1 VVVLLDI
8 WDDKR
13 ANGGRVRGGAA
24 EFRVTPAVMAFQ
36 DMDRFSSFVQSHYP
50 RKSAEHDLDRSLA
63 PMKVSGSHE
72 ELARLLV
79 VDRLTGMESKRSMS
93 SNSLLG
99 DRLGVGNKPK
109 GKFDAQSGK
118 WYRSLTLSPKV
129 VESVGIKEL
138 MEVLND
144 PAIKFGSQSQTGVVF
159 NILPS
164 EHGMQLSLMCIGE
177 THVEVD
183 RQMQTAMARVKEL
196 LSETHN
202 RLQARTL
209 AGLSLFSRGDA
220 ATQLGDVQD
229 TCAGITLFGTPADQQ
244 KPGDVVIEDNAC
256 GMSLFSHAPAAK
268 DRKPRKGLA
277 KPAAP
282 CEFAV
287 KDSCAGMTMFER
299 PEDWKAPED
308 IFATESQAGMTMFA
322 SAAGQQHPPAEDV
335 MLDSMCGMGMFSWK
349 FEGMDEVEISKALSQ
364 ASTEGSCFGSFAGS
378 QPHLTAVG
386 SMSSVVS
393 ALNDDDMFEFMEG
406 FAGFTFFN
414 RTRAPKDAAPEDDL
428 FALEST
434 AGSCFPAH
442 SPLRARARRRAHFIF
457 VLSLITSYLHN
468 THTGMTMF
476 ARRNSIKNM
485 QHEDV
490 SAETCGG
497 MTMFAFE
504 DDSQ

>member
-1 VVVLLDI
+1 
-8 WDDKR
+8 
-13 ANGGRVRGGAA
+13 
-24 EFRVTPAVMAFQ
+24 MAYQ
-36 DMDRFSSFVQSHYP
+36 DMDRFSSFAQSHYP
-50 RKSAEHDLDRSLA
+50 RKSAEHDLDKSLA
-63 PMKVSGSHE
+63 PMKGSGSQE

-79 VDRLTGMESKRSMS
+79 MDRLTGMESKRSIS
-93 SNSLLG
+93 SNNLLG

-118 WYRSLTLSPKV
+118 WYRSLTLSPQV
-129 VESVGIKEL
+129 VEAVGIKEL

-183 RQMQTAMARVKEL
+183 RQLQTAMARVTEL
-196 LSETHN
+196 LSEARN

-220 ATQLGDVQD
+220 AAQLGDVQD
-229 TCAGITLFGTPADQQ
+229 TCAGITLFGAPADQQ
-244 KPGDVVIEDNAC
+244 KPCNVVMEDNAC
-256 GMSLFSHAPAAK
+256 GMSIFSHAPAAK

-277 KPAAP
+277 KPATP

-299 PEDWKAPED
+299 PADWKAPED
-308 IFATESQAGMTMFA
+308 ICATESQAGMTMFA
-322 SAAGQQHPPAEDV
+322 SAVGQQHPPAEDV

-364 ASTEGSCFGSFAGS
+364 ASTEGSCMGSFVGS
-378 QPHLTAVG
+378 QPRLTAVG

-393 ALNDDDMFEFMEG
+393 ALNDDDMFELMEG

-414 RTRAPKDAAPEDDL
+414 RTRGSKDAAPEDDL

-434 AGSCFPAH
+434 AGWCFPAH
-442 SPLRARARRRAHFIF
+442 SPLRGARRRAHLIF
-457 VLSLITSYLHN
+457 VLSLTISHSHDK
-468 THTGMTMF
+468 HTQ
-476 ARRNSIKNM
+476 A
-485 QHEDV
+485 
-490 SAETCGG
+490 
-497 MTMFAFE
+497 
-504 DDSQ
+504 